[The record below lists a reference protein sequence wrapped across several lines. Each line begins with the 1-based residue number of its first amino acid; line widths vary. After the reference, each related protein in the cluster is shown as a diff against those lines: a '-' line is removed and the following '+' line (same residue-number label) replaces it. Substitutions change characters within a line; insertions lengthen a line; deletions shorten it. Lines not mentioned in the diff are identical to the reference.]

1 MTNVLSIISYPFLPA
16 KMGGQKGIALF
27 NKYFGQN
34 VNLTCAGVK
43 ANDEKF
49 AENYKLVKL
58 FGKSSLR
65 YINPLYF
72 FHLKKII
79 KENKIEWLLL
89 EHPYYGWLAL
99 LLKYFCKVKLIA
111 KSHNIESLRF
121 KSVGKWWWG
130 ILWHYEK
137 LIFQKADKAFFIT
150 EEDRQF
156 AMKHYKLSY
165 KKCIVI
171 TYGTEREKVPEP
183 AEKEKA
189 KNTLRLLYGLNNE
202 QIFLFNGTLNYPPNL
217 DALKVILNVINESL
231 LAKKYKNYK
240 IIICGKWLPD
250 DMNNLTGYADK
261 NVIYAGFVDDI
272 DVYFKAADVFLNPV
286 IEGGGIKTK
295 LVEALG
301 MNLNIITTE
310 SGAIGVPKE
319 VAGHKMKVVK
329 DGDWKSF
336 TEALQT
342 GFEIQHTGKEFFEH
356 FYWGNI
362 AEKAVVSLGASPLIS
377 KPPILP

>member
-27 NKYFGQN
+27 YKYFGQN

-43 ANDEKF
+43 ENNEQF

-72 FHLKKII
+72 FPLKKII

-156 AMKHYKLSY
+156 AMKNYKLSY
-165 KKCIVI
+165 KKCFVV
-171 TYGTEREKVPEP
+171 TYGTEREGIPGEAVRKS
-183 AEKEKA
+183 AKE
-189 KNTLRLLYGLNNE
+189 TLHKLYGLQHE
-202 QIFLFNGTLNYPPNL
+202 TLFLFNGTLSYPPNL
-217 DALKVILNVINESL
+217 DAVKVIVDVINEALLVNKSL
-231 LAKKYKNYK
+231 AYK
-240 IIICGKWLPD
+240 IIICGKGLPASF
-250 DMNNLTGYADK
+250 NNLAGYAAK
-261 NVIYAGFVDDI
+261 NIINAGFVDDI

-295 LVEALG
+295 LVEAIG
-301 MNLNIITTE
+301 MDLNVITTQ

-362 AEKAVVSLGASPLIS
+362 AEKAVVSLGA
-377 KPPILP
+377 